1 MNAPATV
8 HRDCRHPAHV
18 KQHDST
24 PDRGLE
30 FLGLRVH
37 RTVFPLAVALIVL
50 AVIAA
55 LLDPVG
61 FNAHV
66 ARLRGGILQ
75 HFDSFIMIMGNLF
88 VVLCVVLALSPLGR
102 VRLGGPQAQPQ
113 FGFVSWFSMLF
124 AAGMGVGLLYWGVAE
139 PVAAYTGWPDTPL
152 NVAPR
157 TPAAAHAAMGS
168 ALFHW
173 GLHPWAVYLV
183 TALVVG
189 YFAYNKGLPFA
200 MSSALSPLIGQRHAG
215 PIGQGVDIFT
225 VVLTTFGL
233 ATSLGL
239 GAMQSAAGMHLVL
252 GTPDGL
258 VVQGLFIAAVCL
270 TAGYSVWTGIE
281 VGILRLSNLNM
292 ALAMLLLAFC
302 AVGMGIGAYLTGLL
316 MALGDY
322 ARLIMPLSDWR
333 LRPDTDWYHAWTVY
347 YWAWW
352 CSWGPLVGVFI
363 ARVSRGR
370 TIRQMVGVVMVAP
383 AAFAALWFTAFGG
396 GAIAQ
401 VIDGAGALAG
411 GVQDVNSAIFQF
423 LGQLPLVRRHFA
435 AGGPAA
441 GDLHRD
447 LGRFGRT
454 GGRQPGVER
463 SHRHATPA
471 TRALG
476 VPDRTGGN
484 DAAGARRRRRTEGP
498 AVGYD
503 RHGAAL
509 PRLDGRADHRL
520 HQGAAAGPP
529 ALTGGRSAPEAQVV
543 RVVQRL
549 LAHHGAPS
557 LAEDFDVEHGAG
569 HRQVRAD
576 VGERDALPHPVA
588 VAARGHQAD
597 HLVAVI
603 DDRHGGGI
611 GVRRVHQQRHE
622 TFDFGPDCCLAP
634 QRCPAR

>member
-1 MNAPATV
+1 VNQRETV
-8 HRDCRHPAHV
+8 A
-18 KQHDST
+18 
-24 PDRGLE
+24 DRGLE

-50 AVIAA
+50 AVTAA
-55 LLDPVG
+55 LLDPAG
-61 FNAHV
+61 FNASV

-88 VVLCVVLALSPLGR
+88 VVLCIVLALSPLGR
-102 VRLGGPQAQPQ
+102 IRLGGPQAQPQ

-200 MSSALSPLIGQRHAG
+200 MSSALSPLIGPRHAG
-215 PIGQGVDIFT
+215 PIGQGVDTFT

-258 VVQGLFIAAVCL
+258 VAQGLFIAAVCL

-292 ALAMLLLAFC
+292 ALAILLLAFC

-316 MALGDY
+316 VALADY
-322 ARLIMPLSDWR
+322 TRLILPLSDWR

-396 GAIAQ
+396 GAIKQ
-401 VIDGAGALAG
+401 VIAGQGPLTG

-423 LGQLPLVRRHFA
+423 LGQLPLSAVTSLLVILLLVIFTVTSVDSGA
-435 AGGPAA
+435 LVADNLASN
-441 GDLHRD
+441 
-447 LGRFGRT
+447 GRT
-454 GGRQPGVER
+454 DTPRPQRVLWVFLIGLVATTLLVLGGDDGLKGLQ
-463 SHRHATPA
+463 SATI
-471 TRALG
+471 
-476 VPDRTGGN
+476 VM
-484 DAAGARRRRRTEGP
+484 
-498 AVGYD
+498 
-503 RHGAAL
+503 AL
-509 PRLDGRADHRL
+509 PYL
-520 HQGAAAGPP
+520 
-529 ALTGGRSAPEAQVV
+529 ALMAVLITGFIKA
-543 RVVQRL
+543 L
-549 LAHHGAPS
+549 LQDP
-557 LAEDFDVEHGAG
+557 
-569 HRQVRAD
+569 
-576 VGERDALPHPVA
+576 
-588 VAARGHQAD
+588 
-597 HLVAVI
+597 
-603 DDRHGGGI
+603 
-611 GVRRVHQQRHE
+611 RR
-622 TFDFGPDCCLAP
+622 
-634 QRCPAR
+634 